1 MSVTLLVGTRK
12 GLFQLHSDDR
22 RSWKLE
28 GPTLEGWDVLH
39 AIVDR
44 RDGVLYTA
52 ANTYP
57 YGGTVQRSSDMGK
70 TWERAEEIGLPEESG
85 LKLEKTWHVR
95 PGNEPGEV
103 WLGAAPGALLRST
116 DGGATFESVA
126 SLTQHETR
134 DRWEPGAGGMCCH
147 SIQLDA
153 EDPNRMYVAI
163 SAAGAFRTDD
173 GAETWTPINKNVAAD
188 FHPEKY
194 PEVGQCVHKLLAH
207 PAKTERLW
215 QQNHCG
221 VYRSDDRG
229 DELGAAR
236 RQRPA
241 QRLRLPDHAPP
252 ARPRHGL
259 GDPGGGRPQPR
270 HGRRP
275 ARRLSH
281 AGRRRVVGADGQR
294 SPRPG
299 MDRRAARGVVVRLG
313 GPGRPLLR
321 HAGRLGVG
329 IAQRGRRVD
338 RGRGQSAADPLRGGA
353 LGGVTVLLP
362 SILAAEAGGQGRF
375 ELEADKVGDA
385 LRALPVANM
394 LFDERGE
401 LRRLVN
407 VYVDGVDIR
416 GGDGVESALAGG
428 EELRV
433 VQAVAGGR
441 PSRHHT

>member
-1 MSVTLLVGTRK
+1 M
-12 GLFQLHSDDR
+12 
-22 RSWKLE
+22 
-28 GPTLEGWDVLH
+28 
-39 AIVDR
+39 
-44 RDGVLYTA
+44 
-52 ANTYP
+52 
-57 YGGTVQRSSDMGK
+57 QRSPDMGK
-70 TWERAEEIGLPEESG
+70 TWERAEDIGLPEESG
-85 LKLEKTWHVR
+85 LKLEKTWHVQ
-95 PGNEPGEV
+95 PGREPGEL

-116 DGGATFESVA
+116 DGGKTFASVE
-126 SLTQHETR
+126 SLTQHDTR

-153 EDPNRMYVAI
+153 DDPDRMYVAI
-163 SAAGAFRTDD
+163 SAAGSFRTDD

-194 PEVGQCVHKLLAH
+194 PEVGQCVHKLLVH

-229 DELGAAR
+229 ENWERLDGNGLPSGFGFPIMIHPRDPDTAWVIPENADLNRVTAEGRLGVYRTRDAGESWELTANG
-236 RQRPA
+236 
-241 QRLRLPDHAPP
+241 LPE
-252 ARPRHGL
+252 HG
-259 GDPGGGRPQPR
+259 
-270 HGRRP
+270 
-275 ARRLSH
+275 
-281 AGRRRVVGADGQR
+281 V
-294 SPRPG
+294 
-299 MDRRAARGVVVRLG
+299 DRRAARGIVLRLG
-313 GPGRPLLR
+313 RPGRPLLR

-329 IAQRGRRVD
+329 IAERRRRVD
-338 RGRGQSAADPLRGGA
+338 RGRGEPPAHPLGGGS

-375 ELEADKVGDA
+375 ELEAGTVGEA

-416 GGDGVESALAGG
+416 GGDGVESRA
-428 EELRV
+428 R
-433 VQAVAGGR
+433 R
-441 PSRHHT
+441 R